1 MCSGDGDIPLYLRVA
16 DGNESDRGIFAQL
29 MKEFRENWEL
39 DALFVADAAMYG
51 EENLQQ
57 LNQLRW
63 SYASAWYPE

>member
-16 DGNESDRGIFAQL
+16 DGNSSERGICAQL
-29 MKEFRENWEL
+29 MKEFRHNWEL

-51 EENLQQ
+51 KENLQQ

-63 SYASAWYPE
+63 